1 MCSNAPCHS
10 SKSWNLR
17 WFTNILQDFGASNMF
32 TSNTRTYVH
41 EHQFLQ
47 NCCMRTF
54 RTCEHASNMPSN
66 MRTYVH
72 TNTFYEHAELL
83 YFMTQKLIRWRSFES
98 RLGSTLQHTSAHPNT
113 PVETM
118 EEEKTSSLQNL
129 PANMARTW
137 CKHASNML
145 SSLMATHLL
154 KLVDPEHW
162 TQAQGYISRWTTDT
176 CFIKLN
182 WKNLAYCWARWTTVT
197 RFSRL
202 DPWKLKKNSRSRFL

>member
-98 RLGSTLQHTSAHPNT
+98 RLGSTLQHTGAHPNT
-113 PVETM
+113 LVGTK
-118 EEEKTSSLQNL
+118 EKEKNFE
-129 PANMARTW
+129 PAKPA
-137 CKHASNML
+137 CEHGSNMVQT
-145 SSLMATHLL
+145 SFQHAVKHDGNTI
-154 KLVDPEHW
+154 
-162 TQAQGYISRWTTDT
+162 TQT
-176 CFIKLN
+176 C
-182 WKNLAYCWARWTTVT
+182 
-197 RFSRL
+197 
-202 DPWKLKKNSRSRFL
+202 RSRTSDSSARIHFQMNDRLMIRKAWLKESLNGLSLEN

>member
-1 MCSNAPCHS
+1 MYILSVQMLFT
-10 SKSWNLR
+10 LR

-83 YFMTQKLIRWRSFES
+83 YFMTQELFRWRSFES

-145 SSLMATHLL
+145 PSIMATQLL

-162 TQAQGYISRWTTDT
+162 TRAHG
-176 CFIKLN
+176 
-182 WKNLAYCWARWTTVT
+182 
-197 RFSRL
+197 
-202 DPWKLKKNSRSRFL
+202 